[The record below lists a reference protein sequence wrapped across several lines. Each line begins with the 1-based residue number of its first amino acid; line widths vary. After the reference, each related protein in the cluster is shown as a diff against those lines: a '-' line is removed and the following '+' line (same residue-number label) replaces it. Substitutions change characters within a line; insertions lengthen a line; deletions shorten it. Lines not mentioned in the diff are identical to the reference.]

1 MPMVSGR
8 VQPKQRMPDARL
20 LWGSN
25 RIEVQGEEI
34 RFSDED
40 PGFQLVFETG
50 TLPEQRA
57 DQIVSEIC
65 ENLEARTGQKAE
77 MVKL

>member
-1 MPMVSGR
+1 M
-8 VQPKQRMPDARL
+8 
-20 LWGSN
+20 
-25 RIEVQGEEI
+25 EEI

-50 TLPEQRA
+50 TRPEEWA